1 MRKALIVLTLA
12 AALASGGSAF
22 LDHAWS
28 LLTSVWSTSCSD
40 AGLGMDPNGGCR
52 PAPQSDAGLGMDPSG
67 TPGS

>member
-1 MRKALIVLTLA
+1 MRKALIALTLA
-12 AALASGGSAF
+12 ASLASSGHVA
-22 LDHAWS
+22 LDHVWS

-67 TPGS
+67 KPGS